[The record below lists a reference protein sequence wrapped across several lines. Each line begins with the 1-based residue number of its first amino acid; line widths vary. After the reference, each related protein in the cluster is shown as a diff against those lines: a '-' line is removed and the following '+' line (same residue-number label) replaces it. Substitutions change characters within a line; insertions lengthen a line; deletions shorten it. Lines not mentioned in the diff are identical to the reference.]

1 MFQVELT
8 LELPSHDFP
17 ENLDPDMVEAEPL
30 VDALTGCDMGS
41 KVSSR
46 SWAINGASN
55 GYETLYYFARDE
67 LSKQE
72 IADAEKFFSSAS

>member
-1 MFQVELT
+1 
-8 LELPSHDFP
+8 
-17 ENLDPDMVEAEPL
+17 MVEAEPL

-55 GYETLYYFARDE
+55 GYETLYYFTRDE

>member
-1 MFQVELT
+1 
-8 LELPSHDFP
+8 
-17 ENLDPDMVEAEPL
+17 MVEAEPL
-30 VDALTGCDMGS
+30 VDALTGCDMAR

-72 IADAEKFFSSAS
+72 IADAEKFFSSPS